1 MPTMQDIRK
10 QRRVS
15 RMSERK
21 GRGDIHITNNYYA
34 PIGQHIDH
42 VDTLNF
48 RMDGDGTFHFGH
60 VEEITGNGSV
70 SSDENQVTQDSN
82 IKEVMPT
89 IHPDLPPADVF
100 VNRVKDIVTRAARK
114 NGETIP
120 ANPRGLAGEYTFF
133 VDGGRISKMMDDLRK
148 NHEAK
153 INEFLCCTSKYDGV
167 MIVAPFIGR
176 LLQMEELRARDL
188 QLTDLEFAFSPYYTN
203 TASAV
208 KRMSTKLESAEA
220 NMLFSLLKG
229 MLKKYPKG

>member
-1 MPTMQDIRK
+1 
-10 QRRVS
+10 
-15 RMSERK
+15 MSERK

-70 SSDENQVTQDSN
+70 SSDEKKVTNSQSSQESTV
-82 IKEVMPT
+82 KEVMPT

-120 ANPRGLAGEYTFF
+120 ANPRGLAG
-133 VDGGRISKMMDDLRK
+133 RK

-188 QLTDLEFAFSPYYTN
+188 QLTDLEFAFSPYYNN

>member
-1 MPTMQDIRK
+1 MMEENNPKHIENHFEAGSNCQVFNGNLNGCVFAMPGSN
-10 QRRVS
+10 V
-15 RMSERK
+15 
-21 GRGDIHITNNYYA
+21 
-34 PIGQHIDH
+34 
-42 VDTLNF
+42 TLQ
-48 RMDGDGTFHFGH
+48 
-60 VEEITGNGSV
+60 SV
-70 SSDENQVTQDSN
+70 PPSDVPEAEKPSPAQVTEEERSHVTV
-82 IKEVMPT
+82 EASAPVVE
-89 IHPDLPPADVF
+89 DLPPADVF

-133 VDGGRISKMMDDLRK
+133 VDGGRIAKMMDDLRK

-188 QLTDLEFAFSPYYTN
+188 QLTDLEFAFTPYYNN

>member
-1 MPTMQDIRK
+1 
-10 QRRVS
+10 
-15 RMSERK
+15 MSERK

-48 RMDGDGTFHFGH
+48 RMDGDGTFHFGY
-60 VEEITGNGSV
+60 VEEIAGSGSV

-82 IKEVMPT
+82 IKEVMPP
-89 IHPDLPPADVF
+89 IHQDLPPADVF

-133 VDGGRISKMMDDLRK
+133 VDGGRIAKMMDDLRK

-153 INEFLCCTSKYDGV
+153 INEFLCCTSTYDGV

-208 KRMSTKLESAEA
+208 KRMSTKLDSAEA

>member
-1 MPTMQDIRK
+1 
-10 QRRVS
+10 
-15 RMSERK
+15 MSERK

-60 VEEITGNGSV
+60 VEEITES
-70 SSDENQVTQDSN
+70 ESN
-82 IKEVMPT
+82 IKDVMPT

-188 QLTDLEFAFSPYYTN
+188 QLTDLEFAFSPYYNN

-208 KRMSTKLESAEA
+208 KRMSTKLDSAEA

-229 MLKKYPKG
+229 MLIKYPKG

>member
-1 MPTMQDIRK
+1 
-10 QRRVS
+10 
-15 RMSERK
+15 MSERK

-48 RMDGDGTFHFGH
+48 RMDGDGTFHFGY
-60 VEEITGNGSV
+60 VEEIAGSGSV

-82 IKEVMPT
+82 IKEVMPP
-89 IHPDLPPADVF
+89 IHQDLPPADVF

-133 VDGGRISKMMDDLRK
+133 VDGGRIVKMMDDLRK

-176 LLQMEELRARDL
+176 LLQLEELRARDL
-188 QLTDLEFAFSPYYTN
+188 QLTDLDFAFSPYYNN

-208 KRMSTKLESAEA
+208 KRMSTKLDSAEA

-229 MLKKYPKG
+229 MLKKYSKG

>member
-1 MPTMQDIRK
+1 
-10 QRRVS
+10 
-15 RMSERK
+15 MSERK

-48 RMDGDGTFHFGH
+48 RMDGDGTFHFGY
-60 VEEITGNGSV
+60 VEEIAGSGSV

-82 IKEVMPT
+82 IKEVMPP
-89 IHPDLPPADVF
+89 IHQDLPPADVF

-208 KRMSTKLESAEA
+208 KRMSTKLDSAEA

-229 MLKKYPKG
+229 LLKKYPKG

>member
-1 MPTMQDIRK
+1 
-10 QRRVS
+10 
-15 RMSERK
+15 MSERK

-48 RMDGDGTFHFGH
+48 RMDGDGTFHFGY
-60 VEEITGNGSV
+60 VEEIAGSGSA
-70 SSDENQVTQDSN
+70 SSDENQ
-82 IKEVMPT
+82 
-89 IHPDLPPADVF
+89 
-100 VNRVKDIVTRAARK
+100 VKDIVTRAARK

-133 VDGGRISKMMDDLRK
+133 VDDGRIAKMMDDLRK

-176 LLQMEELRARDL
+176 LLQMVELRARDL
-188 QLTDLEFAFSPYYTN
+188 QLTDLEFAFSPYYNN

>member
-1 MPTMQDIRK
+1 
-10 QRRVS
+10 
-15 RMSERK
+15 MSERK

-60 VEEITGNGSV
+60 VEEITGSGSA

-82 IKEVMPT
+82 IKEVMPP
-89 IHPDLPPADVF
+89 IHQDLPPADVF

-133 VDGGRISKMMDDLRK
+133 VDGR
-148 NHEAK
+148 
-153 INEFLCCTSKYDGV
+153 
-167 MIVAPFIGR
+167 
-176 LLQMEELRARDL
+176 
-188 QLTDLEFAFSPYYTN
+188 
-203 TASAV
+203 
-208 KRMSTKLESAEA
+208 
-220 NMLFSLLKG
+220 
-229 MLKKYPKG
+229 

>member
-1 MPTMQDIRK
+1 
-10 QRRVS
+10 
-15 RMSERK
+15 MSERK

-48 RMDGDGTFHFGH
+48 RMDGDGTFHFGY
-60 VEEITGNGSV
+60 VEEIAGSGSV

-82 IKEVMPT
+82 IKEVMPP
-89 IHPDLPPADVF
+89 IHQDLPPADVF

-120 ANPRGLAGEYTFF
+120 ANPRGLAGEYMFF
-133 VDGGRISKMMDDLRK
+133 VDGGRIAKMMDDLRK

-208 KRMSTKLESAEA
+208 KRMSTKLDSAEA

>member
-1 MPTMQDIRK
+1 
-10 QRRVS
+10 
-15 RMSERK
+15 MSERK

-48 RMDGDGTFHFGH
+48 RMDGDGTFHFGY
-60 VEEITGNGSV
+60 VEEIAGSGSV

-82 IKEVMPT
+82 IKEVMPP
-89 IHPDLPPADVF
+89 IHQDLPPADVF

-133 VDGGRISKMMDDLRK
+133 VDGGRIAKMMDDLRK

-188 QLTDLEFAFSPYYTN
+188 QLTDLEFAFSPYYNN

-208 KRMSTKLESAEA
+208 KRMSTKLESAESAEA

>member
-48 RMDGDGTFHFGH
+48 RMDGDGTFHFGY
-60 VEEITGNGSV
+60 VEEIAGSGSV

-82 IKEVMPT
+82 IKEVMPP
-89 IHPDLPPADVF
+89 IHQDLPPADVF

-133 VDGGRISKMMDDLRK
+133 VDGGRIAKMMDDLRK

-176 LLQMEELRARDL
+176 LLQMEGLRARDL

>member
-1 MPTMQDIRK
+1 
-10 QRRVS
+10 
-15 RMSERK
+15 MSERK

-48 RMDGDGTFHFGH
+48 RMDGDGTFHFGY
-60 VEEITGNGSV
+60 VEEIAGSGSV

-82 IKEVMPT
+82 IKEVMPP

-120 ANPRGLAGEYTFF
+120 ANPRGLAREYTFF
-133 VDGGRISKMMDDLRK
+133 VDGGRIAKMMDDLRK

-188 QLTDLEFAFSPYYTN
+188 QLTDLEFAFSPYYNN

-208 KRMSTKLESAEA
+208 KRMSTKLDSAEA